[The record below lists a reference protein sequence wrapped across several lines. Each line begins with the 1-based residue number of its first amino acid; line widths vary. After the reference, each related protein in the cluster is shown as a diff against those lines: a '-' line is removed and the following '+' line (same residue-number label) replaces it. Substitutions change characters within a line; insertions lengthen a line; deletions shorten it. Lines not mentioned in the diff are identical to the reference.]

1 MVTARRVAVVD
12 GRRLSVLLA
21 RGPGEDP
28 PAELV
33 LRRRGSADELRFD
46 VVDDEALVDA
56 EALPVGTFDTH
67 AATASACGAAP
78 LDPAAP
84 LRAPRAGAVVVVG
97 DRRVRAREDDE
108 RLVFEVAA
116 LPPWA
121 EVRRV
126 RVEEDALVVDVEPAG
141 AAGEAAAAGGGA
153 PAPLR
158 ARRRS
163 DGAEVRADGSRLP
176 FAALGDGTWDLFAG
190 ELRVGA
196 HGDGLPGKRDV
207 VVFPARGRARPY
219 YTVED
224 NLSIRVGDG
233 EDALVTDGDRELAE
247 PRTRG
252 PLRRFLLAPVA
263 IGVHR
268 VATALVR
275 RLLHAGARGD
285 GFDGVR
291 ILLMHA
297 WGMGG
302 TIRTTFNVAG
312 HLAARHEVEVV
323 SVIRRRERPFF
334 PFPPGLR
341 VTALTAK
348 PGGLLAKLPSVL
360 LHPDD
365 HMYAQ
370 CSLRTDVELARLFR
384 RTRAGVLVTT
394 RAGFNEL
401 AAQLAAPGVTTVGQ
415 EHMNFHSHLPGLA
428 RAMRRH
434 YRRLDAL
441 TTLND
446 DDRRDYEAMIGPG
459 TRVKRIP
466 NALPPLG
473 GGTADPDAKV
483 VVAAGRLTRQ
493 KGFDLLIRSFE
504 RVAREEPEW
513 QLRIYGGGPERGALQ
528 QLILD
533 RELYGRAL
541 LMGSTRR
548 LGEELARGSLF
559 VLSSRFE
566 GFGMVIVE
574 AMSKGLPVV
583 SFDCPRGPSEI
594 ISDGRD
600 GVLVPPE
607 DVDALAEAVLAFA
620 RDPERRR
627 RCAAAALETAKAY
640 DIAAIGR
647 EWDTLLDELGAAR
660 RPGGERSG
668 DGGAAKSG

>member
-1 MVTARRVAVVD
+1 VVTARRVAVVD

-33 LRRRGSADELRFD
+33 LRRRGSADELRFA
-46 VVDDEALVDA
+46 VADDEALVDA
-56 EALPVGTFDTH
+56 EALPLGTWDAH
-67 AATASACGAAP
+67 AATASASGAAS

-84 LRAPRAGAVVVVG
+84 LRAPRAGAVVVIG
-97 DRRVRAREDDE
+97 GRRVRAREDAG
-108 RLVFEVAA
+108 RLVVEVAP
-116 LPPWA
+116 LSPWA
-121 EVRRV
+121 EVRSV

-141 AAGEAAAAGGGA
+141 DAAATEGGA

-163 DGAEVRADGSRLP
+163 DGAEVRADGSRLLV
-176 FAALGDGTWDLFAG
+176 AALGDGTWDLFAG
-190 ELRVGA
+190 DLRVGA
-196 HGDGLPGKRDV
+196 HRDGLPGKRDV

-233 EDALVTDGDRELAE
+233 EDALVADGDRELAE

-252 PLRRFLLAPVA
+252 PLKRFLLAPVA

-285 GFDGVR
+285 GFGGVR

-312 HLAARHEVEVV
+312 HLAARHDVEVV

-334 PFPPGLR
+334 PFPPR
-341 VTALTAK
+341 VTVTALAER
-348 PGGLLAKLPSVL
+348 PGGLLARLPSVL

-370 CSLRTDVELARLFR
+370 CSLRTDLELARLFR
-384 RTRAGVLVTT
+384 RTRAGVLITT

-434 YRRLDAL
+434 YRRLAAL

-473 GGTADPDAKV
+473 GGIADPDAKV

-493 KGFDLLIRSFE
+493 KGFDLLIRAFE

-513 QLRIYGGGPERGALQ
+513 QLRIYGGGPERAALQ

-548 LGEELARGSLF
+548 LGEGLARGSLF

-594 ISDGRD
+594 ITDGRD

-607 DVDALAEAVLAFA
+607 DVDALAEAILAFV

-627 RCAAAALETAKAY
+627 RGSAAALETAKAY
-640 DIAAIGR
+640 DVAAIGR
-647 EWDTLLDELGAAR
+647 EWDALLDELGAAPAR
-660 RPGGERSG
+660 FQGR
-668 DGGAAKSG
+668 

>member
-28 PAELV
+28 PFELV
-33 LRRRGSADELRFD
+33 LRRRGSADELRFP
-46 VVDDEALVDA
+46 VADA
-56 EALPVGTFDTH
+56 EALIEADSLGVGVFDTGV
-67 AATASACGAAP
+67 AADRAGGVVVVDGVRVKPRVEDGRLVIEAAP
-78 LDPAAP
+78 LA
-84 LRAPRAGAVVVVG
+84 
-97 DRRVRAREDDE
+97 
-108 RLVFEVAA
+108 
-116 LPPWA
+116 PWA
-121 EVRRV
+121 EVRSA
-126 RVEEDALVVDVEPAG
+126 RVEGDALVVNVEPAEATAG
-141 AAGEAAAAGGGA
+141 AGTREILARLRGGDEVVPA
-153 PAPLR
+153 PA
-158 ARRRS
+158 
-163 DGAEVRADGSRLP
+163 GRLP
-176 FAALGDGTWDLFAG
+176 LTSLSEGVWDLFAG
-190 ELRVGA
+190 DLRVGA
-196 HGDGLPGKRDV
+196 HRDGLPGKRDV
-207 VVFPARGRARPY
+207 VVFPARGQARPF

-224 NLSIRVGDG
+224 NLSVRVGAG
-233 EDALVTDGDRELAE
+233 EEVAQAEGDRELAE
-247 PRTRG
+247 PRRRG
-252 PLRRFLLAPVA
+252 PLKRFVIAPLA

-268 VATALVR
+268 AATAIVR
-275 RLLHAGARGD
+275 RVLDVGARGD
-285 GFDGVR
+285 GFGGVR

-302 TIRTTFNVAG
+302 TIRTTLNVAG
-312 HLAARHEVEVV
+312 HLAASHDVEVV
-323 SVIRRRERPFF
+323 SVVRRRERPFF
-334 PFPPGLR
+334 AFPPGVGVRSLADR
-341 VTALTAK
+341 PA
-348 PGGLLAKLPSVL
+348 GLLARLPSVL

-370 CSLRTDVELARLFR
+370 CSLRTDLELARLFR
-384 RTRAGVLVTT
+384 RTRAGVLITT

-401 AAQLAAPGVTTVGQ
+401 AAQLAAPGVTTIGQ

-428 RAMRRH
+428 RAMKRH

-459 TRVKRIP
+459 TRVVRIP

-473 GGTADPDAKV
+473 GGVADPAAKV
-483 VVAAGRLTRQ
+483 IVAAGRLTRQ
-493 KGFDLLIRSFE
+493 KGFDLLVRAFE

-513 QLRIYGGGPERGALQ
+513 QLRIYGGGPERAALQ

-548 LGEELARGSLF
+548 LGEELARGSIF

-594 ISDGRD
+594 VGDGRD

-607 DVDALAEAVLAFA
+607 DVDALADELLALI
-620 RDPERRR
+620 RDPDRRR
-627 RCAAAALETAKAY
+627 TWGAAALETARAY
-640 DIAAIGR
+640 DVAAIGR
-647 EWDTLLDELGAAR
+647 QWDDLLDGLAVAPAR
-660 RPGGERSG
+660 FQGR
-668 DGGAAKSG
+668 